1 MFIIDLLYFFMTIL
15 IIPFSPKYIFN
26 KEYRK
31 LIKNRLNTEDIPA
44 SKGKRFWLHAVSVG
58 EVKSIKKLIDE
69 LSKINGTEI
78 VLSVSTPTGYKI
90 AKQEYKSIRVIMA
103 PIDFSFVIKRFIKK
117 ISPDILI
124 LNELE
129 LWPNWISLMSKN
141 KIPILLIN
149 GRISETA
156 MTKYKKFKFIL
167 KFFFKKIDMFLL
179 QAEIYKTRFLDLGVD
194 EKKIKICGNIKAD
207 EAIHLAKNIP
217 EESNIIKELK
227 IIKRNKKIITLAS
240 THIKD
245 EQLLIP
251 LIANL
256 YKKYSFILV
265 PRHPD
270 RLESICK
277 AMDSENIRYEI
288 WTKAK
293 AVDLK
298 NKVLIF
304 DKIGY
309 LFNIQF
315 ISDIIIMGG
324 TYDNKIGGHNLFEP
338 AVLGKNI
345 IGGPYYNNFPD
356 IGYELKAKGIY
367 RIAKNTE
374 DIQNII
380 NKIFNNNNTTVKE
393 QAIKIIN
400 KRKGSI
406 ECIIKEIKQIVN

>member
-1 MFIIDLLYFFMTIL
+1 MFIIDLFYFFMTIL

-31 LIKNRLNTEDIPA
+31 LIKNRLNTKDMPFL
-44 SKGKRFWLHAVSVG
+44 KGKRLWLHAVSVG

-69 LSKINGTEI
+69 LDNINDTEV

-90 AKQEYKSIRVIMA
+90 AKQEYSSIKVIMA
-103 PIDFSFVIKRFIKK
+103 PLDFSFIIKRFIKK
-117 ISPDILI
+117 IKPDILI

-156 MTKYKKFKFIL
+156 MTKYRKFKFIL

-179 QAEIYKTRFLDLGVD
+179 QSEIYKTRFLDLGVD

-207 EAIHLAKNIP
+207 EAVHLAKNISN
-217 EESNIIKELK
+217 ESDIIKELK

-256 YKKYSFILV
+256 YEKHSFILV

-270 RLESICK
+270 RLESICN

-288 WTKAK
+288 WTKVK
-293 AVDLK
+293 EVNLK

-309 LFNIQF
+309 LFNIQC

-324 TYDNKIGGHNLFEP
+324 TYDKKIGGHNLFEP
-338 AVLGKNI
+338 AVLGKNT

-356 IGYELKAKGIY
+356 IGDELKTNGIY
-367 RIAKNTE
+367 KIAKSTE

-380 NKIFNNNNTTVKE
+380 NKIFNNNTAVKE
-393 QAIKIIN
+393 KAIEIIN